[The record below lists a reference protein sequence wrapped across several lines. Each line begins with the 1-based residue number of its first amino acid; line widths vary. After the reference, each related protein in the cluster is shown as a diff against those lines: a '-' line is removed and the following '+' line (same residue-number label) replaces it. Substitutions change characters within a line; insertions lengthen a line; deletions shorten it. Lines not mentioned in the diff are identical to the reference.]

1 MFVFFSRGGN
11 RRVSS
16 IWIPILYIL
25 FAVPLILYPDMAGR
39 LFCLALSIGSF
50 IYAAAR
56 LVRYAR
62 NAKRGWAYDGDKWVG
77 ILFVFIG
84 LFCLFFWRVILSFL
98 PMTLGLLLLL
108 DGLMKLPLTID
119 AFQMKLATRFA
130 LLAATAIPLLFG
142 LILLLNPFGATR
154 LIIRFF
160 GISLIA
166 DGICELIAFISDRR
180 SAKDNNTSWHNSY
193 RP

>member
-1 MFVFFSRGGN
+1 MFVFFSSGGN
-11 RRVSS
+11 GRASS
-16 IWIPILYIL
+16 VWIPILYIL
-25 FAVPLILYPDMAGR
+25 FAIPLILYPDMASR
-39 LFCLALSIGSF
+39 LFCLALAIGSF
-50 IYAAAR
+50 VYAAAR

-62 NAKRGWAYDGDKWVG
+62 NAKRGWVYEGDKWVG
-77 ILFVFIG
+77 FLFILIG

-98 PMTLGLLLLL
+98 PITLGLILLL

-119 AFQMKLATRFA
+119 AFQMKFAGRFA
-130 LLAATAIPLLFG
+130 LLASTIIPLLFG
-142 LILLLNPFGATR
+142 LILLLNPFGVTR

-180 SAKDNNTSWHNSY
+180 SDKDNHTSWHNSY